1 MDKNIK
7 DIEGDII
14 YLISETYDRGYTRG
28 KQEQFVVN
36 EKLSNP
42 KIILMDFLSH
52 IKKFKLVS
60 YDDTKLF
67 SNGEYL
73 MADESLISNFLL
85 SRDYGIE
92 D

>member
-1 MDKNIK
+1 MQLK
-7 DIEGDII
+7 DIISDAE
-14 YLISETYDRGYTRG
+14 YLIKEAYDRGLKDG
-28 KQEQFVVN
+28 QAEQFSIN
-36 EKLSNP
+36 EKLSDP

-52 IKKFKLVS
+52 VKKFKLVS

-73 MADESLISNFLL
+73 MTDESIISDFLL
-85 SRDYGIE
+85 SRDYGSE